1 MLVRR
6 LILIPVL
13 LLTVVGEG
21 LKPSPTIVF
30 AKEVMHITAYSAV
43 LMNAWNKKVLYSK
56 NPYVKLAPAS
66 TTKIMTALVVMNKS
80 SLDKKVIVPKS
91 ATWMPPSRVD
101 IKNGEVYT
109 TEDLLKAALLNSGN
123 DATVALAVSVAGS
136 EKEFTNIMN
145 EMAIKLGCRNT
156 NFKTSNGLPAKNQYT
171 TAYDLALIVRE
182 AMKNEKL
189 AEILVTKR
197 EEITELNTGRK
208 IKLKNHNKSLWKEAS
223 YTILGKT
230 GYTFRAK
237 QCFAGY
243 IIYDNNRKLI
253 VVMLKGKKL
262 WPDLKELA
270 EKGRKLF

>member
-1 MLVRR
+1 MSRKILVFISVIFFSTS
-6 LILIPVL
+6 L
-13 LLTVVGEG
+13 
-21 LKPSPTIVF
+21 F
-30 AKEVMHITAYSAV
+30 AKESIYVTTYSVV

-56 NPYVKLAPAS
+56 NPNVKLAPAS
-66 TTKIMTALVVMNKS
+66 TAKIMTALVVMNKT

-101 IKNGEVYT
+101 IKQGEAYT

-136 EKEFTNIMN
+136 EKDFADMMN
-145 EMAIKLGCRNT
+145 DMARKLGCRNT

-182 AMKNEKL
+182 VMKNEKL
-189 AEILVTKR
+189 VAILEIKQAEIS
-197 EEITELNTGRK
+197 ELNTGRK
-208 IKLKNHNKSLWKEAS
+208 IKLKNHNKTLWKNAS
-223 YTILGKT
+223 YSILGKT
-230 GYTFRAK
+230 GYTFKAG

-243 IIYDNNRKLI
+243 IIYDNKSKLI
-253 VVMLKGKKL
+253 VAMLKGKRL

-270 EKGRKLF
+270 EKGKGLF